1 MSLILNLM
9 TLPVMA
15 VANDDNS
22 VATSTTVPQI
32 TEMND
37 LALLFIISVIL
48 FGISM
53 LIEFKKAK
61 AQDKR

>member
-1 MSLILNLM
+1 
-9 TLPVMA
+9 MA

>member
-1 MSLILNLM
+1 MSLILNLL

-15 VANDDNS
+15 VANADNS

-32 TEMND
+32 IEMND